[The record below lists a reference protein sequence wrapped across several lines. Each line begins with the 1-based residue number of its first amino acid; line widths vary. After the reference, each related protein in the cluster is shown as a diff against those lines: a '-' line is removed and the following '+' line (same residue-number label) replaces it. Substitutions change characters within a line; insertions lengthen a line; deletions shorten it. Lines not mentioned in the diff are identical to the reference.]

1 MLKVMTLIAMT
12 LSMPLH
18 LLSVRYNYS
27 YHGHVIH
34 SAPGMTFA
42 AYMNEATL
50 GVALSSPEDL
60 KVFGDYIYLVDSRTD
75 ALLIINR
82 DFTLVEA
89 VTTFTL
95 NEGFEA
101 AQIASGEEDPQAAT
115 LNGPFGLDVKESG
128 IYICDTGNN
137 RIVKLNHDLE
147 VVGIFDTLE
156 DPTFDTL
163 DFEPRKIT
171 VDASERMYVVARNV
185 YEGIIELDSDGSFN
199 RFTGV
204 NPLRLNA
211 IEILRRSLMSEAQLA
226 QMRLYLPTEYTNVS
240 IDHRSFIYAT
250 SKPSEGNAENM
261 IQLIN
266 PKGVD
271 VLRRNG
277 YHPPMGDVHFMIGM
291 NNYVITGPSDLV
303 AIANTDYGIYTV
315 LDQKRSRLFTYD
327 AEGNLLYINGDRGG
341 QSDRFLEGVALDYL
355 DDDLLVLDRRT
366 RTIVVYRLTEFGRS
380 VNAAIALQAE
390 GDFASAADIWQ
401 DVLRLNSNYEVAY
414 NGIGK
419 HYLREGRYREA
430 MDYFNLGHDYF
441 YYSKAFQQHRN
452 TMIRENFTVIALTGL
467 IVGSALAGLKIRKVY
482 RKGGSLLY
490 ED

>member
-27 YHGHVIH
+27 FHGHVIH

-50 GVALSSPEDL
+50 GVTLSSPEDL
-60 KVFGDYIYLVDSRTD
+60 KVFGDMIYLVDSRTH
-75 ALLIINR
+75 ALVMINR
-82 DFTLVEA
+82 DFTLVDA
-89 VTTFTL
+89 YTTFAL
-95 NEGFEA
+95 SASYEA
-101 AQIASGEEDPQAAT
+101 ARINAGEEDPQPVT
-115 LNGPFGLDVKESG
+115 LNGPFGLDVKDSG
-128 IYICDTGNN
+128 IYICDTGNY
-137 RIVKLNHDLE
+137 RIVKLNHALE
-147 VVGIFDTLE
+147 VVGVFDTIE

-185 YEGIIELDSDGSFN
+185 YEGIIELDSNGSFN

-303 AIANTDYGIYTV
+303 AIASTDHGIYTV

-327 AEGNLLYINGDRGG
+327 AEGNLLYINGDRGA
-341 QSDRFLEGVALDYL
+341 QSDRFSEGVALAYL

-366 RTIVVYRLTEFGRS
+366 RTIVVYRLTDFGLA
-380 VNAAIALQAE
+380 VNAAIARQAE
-390 GDFASAADIWQ
+390 GDFAGAADIWQ
-401 DVLRLNSNYEVAY
+401 EVLRMNSNYEVAY

-419 HYLREGRYREA
+419 NHLREGRYREA
-430 MDYFNLGHDYF
+430 MDYFKLGHDYF

-452 TMIRENFTVIALTGL
+452 ALIRDHFATIALTALALG
-467 IVGSALAGLKIRKVY
+467 GTLAGLKIRKVY